1 VPGGYFKGGGGGQR
15 DGGGMARAKKGYP
28 EEMSVAERR
37 RREIMQAACK
47 LFSEKG
53 YHSTRI
59 DDIAKELNIARGLFY
74 HYFRN
79 KLDVYTQ
86 IIEELI
92 IRITNGVLA
101 ETEKAPGD
109 REEFID
115 QVRRLAER
123 LLTVLT
129 DDPYI
134 SRMLFLEV
142 QGIDEEVARRLY
154 FTFDLFGQ
162 YTQFY
167 LEKGIERGFLRPGID
182 VAIIAPAINAMI
194 IEGARYCAQ
203 AEDREEAKKRWV
215 KATNEL
221 VLFGL
226 LAPEK

>member
-1 VPGGYFKGGGGGQR
+1 
-15 DGGGMARAKKGYP
+15 MARTKKGNA

-59 DDIAKELNIARGLFY
+59 DDIARELNIARGLFY
-74 HYFRN
+74 HYFRS
-79 KLDVYTQ
+79 KLDVYTR

-92 IRITNGVLA
+92 VRITEGVLA
-101 ETEKAPGD
+101 ETKKAPKT
-109 REEFID
+109 REEFVD

-123 LLTVLT
+123 LLTILT
-129 DDPYI
+129 EDPYI

-154 FTFDLFGQ
+154 FTFDLFSQ
-162 YTQFY
+162 YTHFY
-167 LEKGIERGFLRPGID
+167 LSKGVERGFLRPDID
-182 VAIIAPAINAMI
+182 IEVIAPAINAMI

-203 AEDREEAKKRWV
+203 SEDREEARKRWV
-215 KATNEL
+215 KATNEM
-221 VLFGL
+221 VLYGL
-226 LAPEK
+226 MRGSK